1 MTEDVFEGQCQCG
14 AIHYRVTG
22 VALTLF
28 ACHCTECQR
37 QAGSA
42 FGMALWIKQP
52 VVEIS
57 GGTVKEWIRTMPS
70 GKQMACQFCPDCGTR
85 LFHKVVGQDQVLSIK
100 PGTLNQPRKLV
111 PAGHIWLDSK
121 QPWTI
126 VDHSM
131 PQYAGNPDTM
141 DDLCAAFA
149 DQTRAGTNTL
159 PIQLRRQ

>member
-1 MTEDVFEGQCQCG
+1 MKLPLTGGCQCG
-14 AIHYRVTG
+14 QLRYEVKAEPLSVYV
-22 VALTLF
+22 
-28 ACHCTECQR
+28 CHCTECQR

-100 PGTLNQPRKLV
+100 PGTLNQPRNLV

-131 PQYAGNPDTM
+131 SQYAGNPDTM

>member
-100 PGTLNQPRKLV
+100 PGTLYQPGISGWIASSRGLSLTTACLST
-111 PAGHIWLDSK
+111 PAI
-121 QPWTI
+121 PIRWTI
-126 VDHSM
+126 SVRRL
-131 PQYAGNPDTM
+131 PTRRGRVQTPCQYN
-141 DDLCAAFA
+141 
-149 DQTRAGTNTL
+149 
-159 PIQLRRQ
+159 